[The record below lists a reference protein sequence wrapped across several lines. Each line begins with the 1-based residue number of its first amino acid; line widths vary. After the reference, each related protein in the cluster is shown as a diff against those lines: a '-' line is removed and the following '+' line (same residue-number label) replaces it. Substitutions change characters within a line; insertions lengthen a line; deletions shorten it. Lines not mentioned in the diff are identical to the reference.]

1 MITIHTNDTSTQ
13 ELCLAYCDAKSA
25 LWRMFFGWRGTYG
38 DDMVFKMSAKAWRK
52 ISEKEWSE

>member
-1 MITIHTNDTSTQ
+1 MITIHTNDTRTQ
-13 ELCLAYCDAKSA
+13 ELCFAYCDTKSA

-38 DDMVFKMSAKAWRK
+38 DDMVFKMSEKAWRK